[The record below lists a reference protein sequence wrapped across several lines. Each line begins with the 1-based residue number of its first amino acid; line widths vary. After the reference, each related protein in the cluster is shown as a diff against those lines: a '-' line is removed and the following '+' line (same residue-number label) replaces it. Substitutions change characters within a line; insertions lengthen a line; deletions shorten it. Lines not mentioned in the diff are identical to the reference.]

1 MLLVDGFGC
10 LLSRHLRYKASTF
23 STYRSAAY
31 TGLNGRLEQKIHQY
45 DDTAEINF
53 KKGFHC
59 SRAPTFGHRTF
70 SVAGLMAWNGLP
82 VVLCLTSVDHSAL
95 FLSGLKTTLF
105 DQTYGVSLDAQKTFS

>member
-70 SVAGLMAWNGLP
+70 SVAGLMAWNGLMP
-82 VVLCLTSVDHSAL
+82 VGHSAL
-95 FLSGLKTTLF
+95 FLSGLKTSLF
-105 DQTYGVSLDAQKTFS
+105 DRR